1 MAVGNIYEVD
11 HVNSILM
18 AGRADLCVLARSHLM
33 DPYWTF
39 RAAAELGYRD
49 IDIPPQYSSGFD
61 QLERNLARQADMMV
75 MKA

>member
-1 MAVGNIYEVD
+1 
-11 HVNSILM
+11 
-18 AGRADLCVLARSHLM
+18 

-39 RAAAELGYRD
+39 RAAAELCYRD

-75 MKA
+75 LKA